1 MNGLELSY
9 LNMLFNKKIISMNN
23 DVLIPIRI
31 PTGWEVFN
39 IRLCQIGNIDE
50 FISENNIK

>member
-1 MNGLELSY
+1 
-9 LNMLFNKKIISMNN
+9 MNN